1 MEQIRQQ
8 LSADDFAAF
17 RQDSASFMRG
27 DIDAAALHR
36 RVTQLNVA
44 AAVPELA
51 ALCPDAG
58 DVTCAQL
65 GSHADGTHADF
76 TRRPLHI
83 ALGPAA
89 QGYVP
94 VVCSRINSHVDKDQ
108 T

>member
-1 MEQIRQQ
+1 MTLHMMSQAFVEQIRQQ

-58 DVTCAQL
+58 DV
-65 GSHADGTHADF
+65 
-76 TRRPLHI
+76 
-83 ALGPAA
+83 ALLSVLSLAHMLTAHTLMP
-89 QGYVP
+89 
-94 VVCSRINSHVDKDQ
+94 
-108 T
+108 